1 MLFIFGSM
9 NTMPPYPVLAI
20 SGSTRKNSANLQL
33 LKAFAAIAAGRL
45 NVEIYQ
51 AIDTLPHFNPDLDVI
66 PAPPA
71 VQTFRDK
78 IQAAAGVVI
87 CTPEYVFTLPGSL
100 KNALEWMVSTT
111 IFSGKPVALIT
122 ASAMGD
128 KAHEALQLVMK
139 TIEARFTAATQLLVR
154 GVKGKVDDGGNITD
168 AATRNAVAGLVSAFA
183 GLIGSNQP
191 NQ

>member
-1 MLFIFGSM
+1 M
-9 NTMPPYPVLAI
+9 YPMKKELNILAI
-20 SGSTRKNSANLQL
+20 SGSLRNQSSNTLLMHAMIKLAPPNL
-33 LKAFAAIAAGRL
+33 KFEVYDGL
-45 NVEIYQ
+45 N
-51 AIDTLPHFNPDLDVI
+51 DLPHFNPDLDVT

-78 IQAAAGVVI
+78 IRAADGVVI

-139 TIEARFTAATQLLVR
+139 TIETRFTQATQLLIR
-154 GVKGKVDDGGNITD
+154 GVKGKVAGNGHITD
-168 AATRNAVAGLVSAFA
+168 VATQTAVAELVTAFTALIA
-183 GLIGSNQP
+183 GENTPDQ
-191 NQ
+191 

>member
-1 MLFIFGSM
+1 
-9 NTMPPYPVLAI
+9 
-20 SGSTRKNSANLQL
+20 
-33 LKAFAAIAAGRL
+33 
-45 NVEIYQ
+45 
-51 AIDTLPHFNPDLDVI
+51 
-66 PAPPA
+66 
-71 VQTFRDK
+71 
-78 IQAAAGVVI
+78 
-87 CTPEYVFTLPGSL
+87 
-100 KNALEWMVSTT
+100 MVSTT